1 MSFKKGTYNKI
12 ALIVG
17 LSTVIMV
24 VSWLTNPVALKA
36 DPHYNNIVNYEA
48 EPLPLDSPEI
58 DLPYPF
64 KDGVGG
70 PKSQNSGGLYLK
82 NPSNVKSG
90 FEYDPETGTYNY
102 FKHTNLLPIKQFHL
116 PLITPYPK
124 MKRPPDAPTLHQSE
138 SFPMKALI

>member
-1 MSFKKGTYNKI
+1 LSLNRFTYNRI
-12 ALIVG
+12 VLIVG
-17 LSTVIMV
+17 FSTVIMA
-24 VSWLTNPVALKA
+24 VSWIANPISSKA

-64 KDGVGG
+64 KDGLGG

-102 FKHTNLLPIKQFHL
+102 YEKMGDNYFKYPTYMDFDEYINYDSKKIITRLLETKI
-116 PLITPYPK
+116 IC
-124 MKRPPDAPTLHQSE
+124 R
-138 SFPMKALI
+138 